1 MKNTRKLI
9 VTALFSAISYILM
22 LLEFPLPFIIPSFIQ
37 FDFSELPALICSF
50 SMGPLWGAL
59 VCIIKNV
66 LHGFSSS
73 TMWAGELSNMLL
85 GLCFVVPA
93 GLIYKKY
100 QSRKSALIGC
110 IIGAFSTAVLSIF
123 INYFVTYPVYMRLFM
138 PESVILGMYQQLLPS
153 VHSLLSAIL
162 IFNTP
167 FNFAKYMVIA
177 LITFVIYKKLS
188 PVIKGIKNK

>member
-9 VTALFSAISYILM
+9 VTALFSALSYILM

-50 SMGPLWGAL
+50 SAGPLWGGA

-66 LHGFSSS
+66 LHGLNSS

-93 GLIYKKY
+93 GFIYQKY
-100 QSRKSALIGC
+100 KGRKSAFWGC
-110 IIGAFSTAVLSIF
+110 VIGAFSAAILSIF
-123 INYFVTYPVYMRLFM
+123 INYFITYPVYIKLFM
-138 PESVILGMYQQLLPS
+138 PESVILGMYQALLPS
-153 VHSLLSAIL
+153 VDSILEALL

-167 FNFAKYMVIA
+167 FNLVKYMIIA
-177 LITFVIYKKLS
+177 LITFLVYKRLS
-188 PVIKGIKNK
+188 PIIKGIKN

>member
-50 SMGPLWGAL
+50 SMGPLWGAI
-59 VCIIKNV
+59 VCIVKNV

-73 TMWAGELSNMLL
+73 TMWAGGLSNMLL
-85 GLCFVVPA
+85 GICFVVPA
-93 GLIYKKY
+93 GLVYKKY
-100 QSRKSALIGC
+100 KNRKSALIGC

-123 INYFVTYPVYMRLFM
+123 INYFVTYPVYMKLFM
-138 PESVILGMYQQLLPS
+138 PESVILSMYQQLLPS
-153 VHSLLSAIL
+153 VDNILNAIL

-167 FNFAKYMVIA
+167 FNFCKYMVVA
-177 LITFVIYKKLS
+177 LITFVIYKRLS
-188 PVIKGIKNK
+188 PLIKGIKN